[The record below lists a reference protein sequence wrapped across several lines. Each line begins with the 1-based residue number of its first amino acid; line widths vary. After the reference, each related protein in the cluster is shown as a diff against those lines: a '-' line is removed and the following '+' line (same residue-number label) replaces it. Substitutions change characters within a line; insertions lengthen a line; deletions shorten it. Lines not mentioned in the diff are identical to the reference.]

1 MPRKTKE
8 ETIIENLPVKNTK
21 KVTKKTAS
29 KSKASGTTNKK
40 ATGKVALSKST
51 KKSSTDS
58 KAAKKVAAKTTSEK
72 SKSKK
77 DTNLKT
83 TSKKSTTKTNA
94 KKTTKTTSK
103 VAMKSINTK
112 TKPVS
117 IIEYYDLP
125 TRYNQTIVKILA
137 QTPRMLFV
145 YWDISD
151 VDRKVYEKNYGSD
164 FFSKTKPVL
173 IVHNKTMNYSFEI
186 EINDFA
192 NSWYLHVNDANCKY
206 EIELGRR
213 PYTHISTIKE
223 NYIFVTSSN
232 VMDSP
237 NNHILFEKFNPI
249 VTYKNVKTCTNSN
262 KNFGKLSNYK
272 NMQEIYSIYD
282 LYKEIY
288 KDELFSELSN
298 PSSMSSSFMES
309 SRS

>member
-1 MPRKTKE
+1 MPKTKE
-8 ETIIENLPVKNTK
+8 ELIEKSPVKTTK
-21 KVTKKTAS
+21 KVTKKSTAKTVKSKTSGTAS
-29 KSKASGTTNKK
+29 KKASTSK
-40 ATGKVALSKST
+40 SKST
-51 KKSSTDS
+51 KKSST
-58 KAAKKVAAKTTSEK
+58 T
-72 SKSKK
+72 
-77 DTNLKT
+77 
-83 TSKKSTTKTNA
+83 
-94 KKTTKTTSK
+94 KKTTKKSETKTTS
-103 VAMKSINTK
+103 TK
-112 TKPVS
+112 TKITKKTVATKQKKTAKKKEAVS

-125 TRYNQTIVKILA
+125 ARYNQTIVKILA
-137 QTPRMLFV
+137 QTPKMLFV

-151 VDRKVYEKNYGSD
+151 SDKKVYEENYGSD

-192 NSWYLHVNDANCKY
+192 NSWYLHVNDADCKY

-237 NNHILFEKFNPI
+237 NNHILFEKFNPNVI
-249 VTYKNVKTCTNSN
+249 YKNIKTGISSN
-262 KNFGKLSNYK
+262 KDFSKLSNYK